1 MAETV
6 DPITLELFKNAIFSI
21 ADEMALTVFRTTYS
35 GVLKDNMDY
44 STGFADAEGRLAAQ
58 GLTLPGHLGS
68 VPTAMAAIMRHFGNA
83 IAEGDVFIMNDP
95 FDGGMHL
102 PDIFV
107 MKPLFHAGERLAFA
121 CTVCHHCDVGGRVA
135 GSNASDSTEIYAE
148 GLRIAPMKL
157 YAAGKPNETILTF
170 IEKNVR
176 LPVQLFGDLRAQL
189 AACHI
194 AEKQFAE
201 LVARYGAEATKVLL
215 QATIDHAER
224 LTRAALGE
232 LPDGEWSFEDWID
245 DDGIDYGKPIRLF
258 VTIRKRGGHMVVDW
272 TGSNPQV
279 KGAIN
284 NTLSFTKAASYTA
297 VRSVL
302 PPDIPNNEG
311 VFRAIEVVCPPGTV
325 GNAVLPAACA
335 ARGLT
340 GFRMTDC
347 MFGALAMMLPD
358 KVKAAGDGGN
368 TGISIGGYDQ
378 QRQPFVY
385 VDFTCGAWGARPWAD
400 GLDGNSHMFAN
411 MASHSVEVTEAEQPI
426 SLLAYEFVS
435 DKAGA
440 GKYRGGVP
448 FRRDYRFNETE
459 GVLQVRA
466 DRRDH
471 RPFGLYGGSPGAP
484 SENYLNPA
492 QENRSL
498 PGKFTMTI
506 KQGDVFRHV
515 LAGAGGWGDPLERD
529 PNAVLWDVR
538 NELLSPAKAAAD
550 YGVVLAAAACT
561 VDLAATAERRAH
573 LRQQRGWR
581 VAPVVQREEPQPQ
594 AGAQE

>member
-68 VPTAMAAIMRHFGNA
+68 VPTAMAAIMRHFGNS

-102 PDIFV
+102 PDIFI

-135 GSNASDSTEIYAE
+135 GS
-148 GLRIAPMKL
+148 K
-157 YAAGKPNETILTF
+157 
-170 IEKNVR
+170 
-176 LPVQLFGDLRAQL
+176 
-189 AACHI
+189 
-194 AEKQFAE
+194 FAE
-201 LVARYGAEATKVLL
+201 LIARYGAEATKVLL

-224 LTRAALGE
+224 LTRAALNE

-258 VTIRKRGGHMVVDW
+258 VTVRKRGGHMVVDW
-272 TGSNPQV
+272 TGTNPQV

-311 VFRAIEVVCPPGTV
+311 VFRAIEVICPPGTV

-368 TGISIGGYDQ
+368 TGISIGGYD
-378 QRQPFVY
+378 RERRPFVY

-426 SLLAYEFVS
+426 SLLAYEFVP

-448 FRRDYRFNETE
+448 FQRDYRFNETE
-459 GVLQVRA
+459 GVLQVRS

-492 QENRSL
+492 QENRIL
-498 PGKFTMTI
+498 PGKFTMTV
-506 KQGDVFRHV
+506 KKGDVFRHV

-529 PNAVLWDVR
+529 AAAVLCDVR
-538 NELLSPAKAAAD
+538 NELLSPEKAAAD
-550 YGVVLAAAACT
+550 YGVVIDRTAWA
-561 VDLAATAERRAH
+561 VDPAATAERRAR
-573 LRQQRGWR
+573 LRKQRGWR
-581 VAPVVQREEPQPQ
+581 VAPAVQREDPSPR
-594 AGAQE
+594 AGAEE

>member
-297 VRSVL
+297 VRLVL

-378 QRQPFVY
+378 QRRPFVY

-529 PNAVLWDVR
+529 PDAVLWDVR